1 MQADVINRHASNPFF
16 EIGRGIA
23 HGAQSIVKGVK
34 QIQGDATSFSRAIRI
49 VGYIFALV
57 VPMTQMKLRS
67 VISLTD
73 GLVGAAQTFGS
84 VHDLVDK
91 TDPEDV
97 PVLSKLTATSYLVA
111 GAASIVELADTV
123 HLIDLPSVSSS
134 TGSTGIL
141 GKIKITKESVAATIS
156 TAVTAACVFIGI
168 NATIKLGRSIKEI
181 NTAKTEGD
189 NQELQLARMKRN
201 EAILDL
207 AFSVTEIALC
217 VLSIFKAIPT
227 VALIAIGIVSASFG
241 IAAFLYSKH
250 RDVVKADLEKANQI

>member
-1 MQADVINRHASNPFF
+1 MQADVINQRASNPFF
-16 EIGRGIA
+16 EIGRGVA

-49 VGYIFALV
+49 VGYIFSLV
-57 VPMTQMKLRS
+57 VPMAQMKLRS

-73 GLVGAAQTFGS
+73 GLVSAVQTFGS
-84 VHDLVDK
+84 VHDLADK

-97 PVLSKLTATSYLVA
+97 PVLSKLTAASYLVA

-141 GKIKITKESVAATIS
+141 GKITKESIATTIS
-156 TAVTAACVFIGI
+156 AAVTAACLFIGI
-168 NATIKLGRSIKEI
+168 NASIKLGHSIKEI

-189 NQELQLARMKRN
+189 DQELQLARMKRN
-201 EAILDL
+201 EALLDL

-217 VLSIFKAIPT
+217 VLTIFKAIPT
-227 VALIAIGIVSASFG
+227 VALIALGIASASFG

-250 RDVVKADLEKANQI
+250 RDATIEALEKAN